1 MFWKKQRGYY
11 CKKKVDYATHVMSVK
26 SLQQEINEVRF

>member
-11 CKKKVDYATHVMSVK
+11 CKKSELCHACYVGKVAPARNQRGK
-26 SLQQEINEVRF
+26 I